1 MPSPQTGI
9 FALGTASHA
18 YLEFDLVPSV
28 GAGAVVAGVAALR
41 EPRTTIGGVNLV
53 AGFRPELW
61 AATAPDAAPP
71 DVAGF
76 NEAVVG
82 PTGYTLP
89 ATQHDI
95 VIWLTGAT
103 YDVVFD
109 LSRQVAASL
118 AGQAVLAHEMVGWP
132 YHHDLDLTGFID
144 GTENPTLVEATRV
157 ALVQPGTQGEGSSIL
172 LLQQWEHDAPSWEAL
187 PIASQEAV
195 IGRRKSDSTELESK
209 PETSHVARTD
219 QDRFGKIFRRNI
231 AYGSLERHG
240 TIFVGFAGN
249 QRVLAEMLDSMVGR
263 GDDPPDK
270 LTSFTRPL
278 TGAYYVIPAAELLAA
293 LGGDVGA

>member
-18 YLEFDLVPSV
+18 YLEFDLLPSV
-28 GAGAVVAGVAALR
+28 EPGAVVARVSTLR

-61 AATAPDAAPP
+61 VATAPDAAPHN
-71 DVAGF
+71 VAGF

-109 LSRQVAASL
+109 LSRQVAVGL
-118 AGQAVLAHEMVGWP
+118 AGQAVLAHEIVGWP

-157 ALVQPGTQGEGSSIL
+157 ALVPPGSPGEGSSIL
-172 LLQQWEHDAPSWEAL
+172 LLQQWEHDASSWEAL
-187 PIASQEAV
+187 PVASQEAI

-219 QDRFGKIFRRNI
+219 QDRFGRIFRRNI
-231 AYGSLERHG
+231 AYGSLEQHG

-263 GDDPPDK
+263 GGDPPDK

-293 LGGDVGA
+293 FGDDVRA